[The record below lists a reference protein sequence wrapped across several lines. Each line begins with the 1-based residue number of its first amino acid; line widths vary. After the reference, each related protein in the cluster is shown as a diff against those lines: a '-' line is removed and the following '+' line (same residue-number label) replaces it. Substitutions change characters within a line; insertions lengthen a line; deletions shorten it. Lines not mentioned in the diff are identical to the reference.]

1 MSATATEPSTD
12 ALDKAPDSVGPT
24 ARRRIGVP
32 SAQWWQTALFGV
44 AMLVA
49 WQLASGPIINEL
61 YFSSPTEIVK
71 RFGEMFSSGDLSGHI
86 ATSAKEFV
94 LGYVIGVVGG
104 IVVGVGFALLPRVSA
119 VIQPYMFAFYSVPN
133 IALAPLF
140 VIIFGIG
147 IGSKV
152 SLVAL
157 GTFFFVFLTTY
168 HGATAIDRELISI
181 ARIMGASTPR
191 IVRRVLIPSA
201 LPAIFLGIRGAV
213 PHALTGVVVGE
224 FIASSDGVG
233 WMVVNAANGFD
244 TAGLFVGVLVLAGA
258 SLLLTWI
265 AGMAERTVVKWQPSA
280 EK

>member
-1 MSATATEPSTD
+1 MTDRPSEG
-12 ALDKAPDSVGPT
+12 LDKAPDAVRPV
-24 ARRRIGVP
+24 ARRRIGPP
-32 SAQWWQTALFGV
+32 SASWWRTALFGV
-44 AMLVA
+44 ALLLL
-49 WQLASGPIINEL
+49 WQVLSGHVLSRI
-61 YFSSPTEIVK
+61 YFSNPEEIAD
-71 RFGEMFSSGDLSGHI
+71 RFGQLLGSGDLMSHVL
-86 ATSAKEFV
+86 ASAKEFII
-94 LGYVIGVVGG
+94 GYVIGVVAG
-104 IVVGVGFALLPRVSA
+104 IAVGVLLALLPRVSA
-119 VIQPYMFAFYSVPN
+119 VIQPYLFAFYSVPN

-147 IGSKV
+147 IGSKI

-168 HGATAIDRELISI
+168 HGATAIDRELVSV
-181 ARIMGASTPR
+181 ARIMGASTSR

-224 FIASSDGVG
+224 FIASSKGVG

-244 TAGLFVGVLVLAGA
+244 TAGLFVGVAVLMFA

-265 AGMAERTVVKWQPSA
+265 AGMAERAVVKWHPP
-280 EK
+280 EER

>member
-1 MSATATEPSTD
+1 MSAAMADPVEQTTGPAERPS
-12 ALDKAPDSVGPT
+12 
-24 ARRRIGVP
+24 RRRLSLP

-44 AMLVA
+44 VMLVA
-49 WQLASGPIINEL
+49 WQLASGPIINEV
-61 YFSSPTEIVK
+61 YFSSPLEIVQ
-71 RFGEMFSSGDLSGHI
+71 RFGEMIESGELGKHI
-86 ATSAKEFV
+86 AMSAQEFV
-94 LGYVIGVVGG
+94 LGYVIGVAAG
-104 IVVGVGFALLPRVSA
+104 IVVGVGFALAPRVSA

-133 IALAPLF
+133 LALAPLF

-157 GTFFFVFLTTY
+157 GSFFFVFLTTY
-168 HGATAIDRELISI
+168 HGATAIDREMISL
-181 ARIMGASTPR
+181 ARIMGASTGR
-191 IVRRVLIPSA
+191 IIRRILIPSA

-224 FIASSDGVG
+224 FIASSEGVG

-244 TAGLFVGVLVLAGA
+244 TAGLFVGVVVLAAA
-258 SLLLTWI
+258 SLLLTWV
-265 AGMAERTVVKWQPSA
+265 AGMAERRVVRWQSAA

>member
-1 MSATATEPSTD
+1 MSTAAADRTSD
-12 ALDKAPDSVGPT
+12 ALDSAPEAVREVE
-24 ARRRIGVP
+24 RRRFGPP

-44 AMLVA
+44 AILLA
-49 WQLASGPIINEL
+49 WQLLSGPLLNEQ
-61 YFSSPTEIVK
+61 YFSSPVEIVD
-71 RFGEMFSSGDLSGHI
+71 RFREMVSSGDLGHHVT
-86 ATSAKEFV
+86 TSLKEFIT
-94 LGYVIGVVGG
+94 GYVIGVVGG

-140 VIIFGIG
+140 VILFGIG

-152 SLVAL
+152 ALVVL

-168 HGATAIDRELISI
+168 HGATAIDRELISV
-181 ARIMGASTPR
+181 ARIMGASTGR
-191 IVRRVLIPSA
+191 IIRRVLIPSA

-224 FIASSDGVG
+224 FIASSEGVG

-244 TAGLFVGVLVLAGA
+244 TAGLFVGVLVLAAA
-258 SLLLTWI
+258 SLLLTWL
-265 AGMAERTVVKWQPSA
+265 AGRVERMVVKWQPST
-280 EK
+280 ER